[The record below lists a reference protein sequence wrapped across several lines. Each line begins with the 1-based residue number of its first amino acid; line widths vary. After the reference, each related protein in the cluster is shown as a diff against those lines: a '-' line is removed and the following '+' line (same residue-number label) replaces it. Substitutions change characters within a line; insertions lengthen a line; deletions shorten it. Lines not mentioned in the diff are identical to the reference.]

1 MISVSAFCHLLVT
14 APAAYALGRLLA
26 AADTGGR
33 AGGSL
38 LVVLASALLAGLP
51 AAGHLLGGLSATT
64 SSRAG
69 WTWIRQYL
77 PPDREARLLAHTLGR
92 LPAPGSA
99 WQALHLEHPGQPV
112 RIHLTDGT
120 TLLGRLPDHPPL
132 DQDTVAPTR
141 AAPASPLVPRRQ
153 PRHAQPWRRRR
164 GDIGAGRPHPHDR
177 CPSAPNRDAEPDRA
191 PRSHPGPAAARGV
204 TQRESGPSS
213 GGSCV
218 GWRGDRDAGRRAGL
232 GRLAASGHRRSH
244 PRGTGAQRLSV
255 DSRGG
260 QMILTSSAT
269 WPSTREREG
278 ADMAPRLVCGIR
290 VAAHV
295 LGAVQEAPSA
305 WPALGRCG
313 VGATS
318 SSASREPCATRAC
331 RCARPS
337 TSSPTRSLW
346 SASAQPWPSTPV
358 ETEPRPAGARAD
370 AGRKPLPVR
379 NSRRRGTPTPPPA
392 RLCRA
397 GGSPT
402 GIGCWPTPI
411 RWRAP

>member
-1 MISVSAFCHLLVT
+1 MRWLARRPGRWPPRWPR
-14 APAAYALGRLLA
+14 PAGCV
-26 AADTGGR
+26 G
-33 AGGSL
+33 
-38 LVVLASALLAGLP
+38 
-51 AAGHLLGGLSATT
+51 
-64 SSRAG
+64 
-69 WTWIRQYL
+69 
-77 PPDREARLLAHTLGR
+77 
-92 LPAPGSA
+92 
-99 WQALHLEHPGQPV
+99 
-112 RIHLTDGT
+112 
-120 TLLGRLPDHPPL
+120 
-132 DQDTVAPTR
+132 APTFSPTRNGR
-141 AAPASPLVPRRQ
+141 AAPE
-153 PRHAQPWRRRR
+153 R
-164 GDIGAGRPHPHDR
+164 GL
-177 CPSAPNRDAEPDRA
+177 
-191 PRSHPGPAAARGV
+191 
-204 TQRESGPSS
+204 T
-213 GGSCV
+213 
-218 GWRGDRDAGRRAGL
+218 RRADDPHEL
-232 GRLAASGHRRSH
+232 RA
-244 PRGTGAQRLSV
+244 
-255 DSRGG
+255 
-260 QMILTSSAT
+260 

>member
-141 AAPASPLVPRRQ
+141 AAPASRSCHADSPGTHSPGGGDVVTLVP
-153 PRHAQPWRRRR
+153 A
-164 GDIGAGRPHPHDR
+164 DR
-177 CPSAPNRDAEPDRA
+177 ILMIDVLPLPTATLSPT
-191 PRSHPGPAAARGV
+191 GPLAV
-204 TQRESGPSS
+204 TQAPL
-213 GGSCV
+213 
-218 GWRGDRDAGRRAGL
+218 RRAG
-232 GRLAASGHRRSH
+232 
-244 PRGTGAQRLSV
+244 
-255 DSRGG
+255 
-260 QMILTSSAT
+260 
-269 WPSTREREG
+269 
-278 ADMAPRLVCGIR
+278 
-290 VAAHV
+290 
-295 LGAVQEAPSA
+295 
-305 WPALGRCG
+305 
-313 VGATS
+313 
-318 SSASREPCATRAC
+318 
-331 RCARPS
+331 
-337 TSSPTRSLW
+337 
-346 SASAQPWPSTPV
+346 
-358 ETEPRPAGARAD
+358 
-370 AGRKPLPVR
+370 
-379 NSRRRGTPTPPPA
+379 
-392 RLCRA
+392 
-397 GGSPT
+397 
-402 GIGCWPTPI
+402 
-411 RWRAP
+411 